1 MKPSGL
7 QVRFRAVYLQG
18 RRRLRQAGK
27 APVAPS
33 GLSVNADGYDVT
45 LNLSWVDQS
54 STETSFELWRNISGG
69 AFNLLVTLAANTRA
83 FEDSGVTVGIT
94 YGYKM
99 RACNGAGCSVFSG
112 PVYGDPNPV

>member
-33 GLSVNADGYDVT
+33 GLSVNPDGYDN
-45 LNLSWVDQS
+45 LDLSWVDQS

-69 AFNLLVTLAANTRA
+69 AFNLLVTLAANTRTYR
-83 FEDSGVTVGIT
+83 DPGLSGGTT
-94 YGYKM
+94 YGYKV